1 MKAVSLWQPWAS
13 LIACGAKTVET
24 RHWPAPASIVGE
36 RIAVHAA
43 KRSSELHMLR
53 APDFDRALHERA
65 DRLRMVEGRLP
76 LGFIVATAVIAE
88 CVRMDA
94 AMIARVEREQPDELA
109 FGHWEPGRFAWR
121 LAAIRMLDPIP
132 YRGAQGL
139 FDVTG
144 VLGESPAGEA
154 QTALFGE
161 G

>member
-1 MKAVSLWQPWAS
+1 MKALSLWQPWAS
-13 LIACGAKTVET
+13 LVACGAKTVET

-65 DRLRMVEGRLP
+65 DRVRMVDGRLP
-76 LGFIVATAVIAE
+76 LGFIVATAVVSD
-88 CVRMDA
+88 CVRMDSA
-94 AMIARVEREQPDELA
+94 LIDRVRDEQPDELA
-109 FGHWEPGRFAWR
+109 FGHWEVGRFAWR
-121 LAAIRMLDPIP
+121 LAAVQVVEPVA
-132 YRGAQGL
+132 YRGSQGL

-161 G
+161 A